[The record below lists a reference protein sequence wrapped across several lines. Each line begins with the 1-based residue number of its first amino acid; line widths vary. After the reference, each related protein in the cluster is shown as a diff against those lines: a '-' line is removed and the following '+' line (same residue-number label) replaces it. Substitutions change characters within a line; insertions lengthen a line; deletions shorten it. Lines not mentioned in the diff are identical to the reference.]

1 MAGMKGTADHETPG
15 WRKCPKRNDQLS
27 GGLRIIDFA
36 PILDFMEALNLTNQ
50 FLIAMP
56 TLADPNF
63 SQTVTYI
70 CAHSEEG
77 AMGIVINRPM
87 NIALGEVL
95 SQMKMSATDPQINSR
110 PVFSGGPVQPDRGFV
125 LHRPMGAWSSNLQVS
140 MEIGVATSRD
150 ILEAISK
157 GEGPADALV
166 ALGYAGWG
174 AGQLEREMLE
184 NSWLSAP
191 VNEDILF
198 RLSPEDR
205 WHAAVALLGIRA
217 DSLSTDAGHA

>member
-1 MAGMKGTADHETPG
+1 
-15 WRKCPKRNDQLS
+15 
-27 GGLRIIDFA
+27 
-36 PILDFMEALNLTNQ
+36 MEALNLTNQ

-77 AMGIVINRPM
+77 AMGIIINRPM
-87 NIALGEVL
+87 TIGLGEVL
-95 SQMKMSATDPQINSR
+95 SQMKMAAANPRINTQ
-110 PVFSGGPVQPDRGFV
+110 PVFNGGPVQPDRGFV
-125 LHRPMGAWSSNLQVS
+125 LHRPMGIWSSNLQVS
-140 MEIGVATSRD
+140 TEIGIATSRD

-157 GEGPADALV
+157 GEGPAEALV

-174 AGQLEREMLE
+174 AGQLEREMLD

-191 VNEDILF
+191 VNQEILF
-198 RLSPEDR
+198 RVSPEDR
-205 WHAAVALLGIRA
+205 WRAAVASLGIQA
-217 DSLSTDAGHA
+217 DSLSTEAGHA

>member
-1 MAGMKGTADHETPG
+1 
-15 WRKCPKRNDQLS
+15 
-27 GGLRIIDFA
+27 
-36 PILDFMEALNLTNQ
+36 MEALNLTNQ

-87 NIALGEVL
+87 NIALGEVF
-95 SQMKMSATDPQINSR
+95 SQMKMATADPQINSR
-110 PVFSGGPVQPDRGFV
+110 LVFNGGPVQPDRGFV
-125 LHRPMGAWSSNLQVS
+125 LHRPMGTWSSNLQVS
-140 MEIGVATSRD
+140 TEIGVATSRD

-174 AGQLEREMLE
+174 AGQLEREMLD

-191 VNEDILF
+191 ANQDILF

-205 WHAAVALLGIRA
+205 WQAAVALLGIRA
-217 DSLSTDAGHA
+217 DSLSTEAGHA